1 MIRPWY
7 RSRLFLLGIPGLV
20 FGVWAWGLM
29 PTPSLSLS
37 YSTGR
42 NQMIVAPSEHKVIAI
57 HQRPFPA
64 SATGP
69 RGFRIYSYNLASVHA
84 GNGTGV
90 PPAIRWRT
98 RELDP
103 GVVVR
108 DVFIAYWAVVALYT
122 AAWIL
127 ALVGWQR
134 RKRPMAAIAGIIGPS
149 CDPVG

>member
-37 YSTGR
+37 YSTSR
-42 NQMIVAPSEHKVIAI
+42 NQLFVSASEHKVISI
-57 HQRPFPA
+57 CQQPFPRT
-64 SATGP
+64 STEP
-69 RGFRIYSYNLASVHA
+69 RGFRIYPYNLASVRA
-84 GNGTGV
+84 GDGTGV

-108 DVFIAYWAVVALYT
+108 DIFIAYWAVVALYT
-122 AAWIL
+122 AGWMV

-134 RKRPMAAIAGIIGPS
+134 RKRTMAAAAGLSG
-149 CDPVG
+149 GH